1 MQVNHE
7 TVDYLIAE
15 YKTLD
20 GIESVVT
27 VVLLSNLPSLLL
39 PYKSPLFV
47 CPCILS
53 TQRPATTWTLVSY
66 NNDDIRWKILCPMEE
81 KRNFV
86 AFVPNALHFNDFTL
100 KLALSL
106 PSEEDRDKN
115 GERRKRKALT
125 DHISFIS
132 SQITH

>member
-7 TVDYLIAE
+7 TVDYSIAE

-20 GIESVVT
+20 GIKSAVT
-27 VVLLSNLPSLLL
+27 VLLLSNLPPPLL
-39 PYKSPLFV
+39 PHKSPLFV
-47 CPCILS
+47 CPCVLS
-53 TQRPATTWTLVSY
+53 TQRPATAWHLVSY
-66 NNDDIRWKILCPMEE
+66 NNDDIRWKILCSLED
-81 KRNFV
+81 KRDFV
-86 AFVPNALHFNDFTL
+86 AFVPSALHFNGFAL

-115 GERRKRKALT
+115 GERRKRKAST

-132 SQITH
+132 SWIIH